1 MRVLSLVLVSLLE
14 SILQAPVLNMA
25 LRELL
30 CDIQCR
36 ANEPQVTWQIGSGQT
51 GDGKSER
58 RHSRNQQTK
67 MDWNG

>member
-36 ANEPQVTWQIGSGQT
+36 ASEPEVTWQIGSGQT
-51 GDGKSER
+51 GDGKSECQP
-58 RHSRNQQTK
+58 SRTQ
-67 MDWNG
+67 

>member
-36 ANEPQVTWQIGSGQT
+36 ANEPEVTWHLGSGQT
-51 GDGKSER
+51 GDGKSECQP
-58 RHSRNQQTK
+58 SRTQ
-67 MDWNG
+67 